1 MKPAPLTDT
10 VLIRPMRPE
19 DLAQVQVLDQASF
32 SLPWPASAFQYELYH
47 NQLSLLYVA
56 EARSEAGEARVV
68 GMVVVWLVL
77 DEAHIATLAVQN
89 EYRRQGIARQLLAVS
104 LEEAQRRGAI
114 QATLEV
120 RAGNEAAQE
129 LYRKLGFEIVGHR
142 PRYYRDNH
150 EDALIMTAPNL
161 SIK

>member
-1 MKPAPLTDT
+1 MKPAPLTET
-10 VLIRPMRPE
+10 MLIRPMRPE
-19 DLAQVQVLDQASF
+19 DLAQVQAIDQACF
-32 SLPWPASAFQYELYH
+32 SLPWPASAFEYELYH

-56 EARSEAGEARVV
+56 EARSETGEAWVV
-68 GMVVVWLVL
+68 GMVVIWMVL

-89 EYRRQGIARQLLAVS
+89 EYRRQGIARQLLAVA

-120 RAGNEAAQE
+120 RAGNQAAQD
-129 LYRKLGFEIVGHR
+129 LYRKLGFDIVGLR

-150 EDALIMTAPNL
+150 EDALIMTAL
-161 SIK
+161 SLNIT